1 MTRARVAYSSVASI
15 QGPLVLVEG
24 VEEIGWDELAEI
36 TADLGPPR
44 HGVVLEVRV
53 TSPSSRSSRAQAACA
68 STTLAS
74 PSPAL
79 PCALRSAKAW
89 LGRVCNGLGE
99 PLDGG
104 PPVFGVERR
113 EVAGRPINPAGGR
126 RRGT

>member
-1 MTRARVAYSSVASI
+1 MASI

-24 VEEIGWDELAEI
+24 VEGVGWDELAEI
-36 TADLGPPR
+36 TADSGPSTPR
-44 HGVVLEVRV
+44 RRAGGAGDVAVVQVFEGTGGLRLDDARV
-53 TSPSSRSSRAQAACA
+53 TFAGAPMRA
-68 STTLAS
+68 
-74 PSPAL
+74 PVGE
-79 PCALRSAKAW
+79 AW